1 MVRLLTTFK
10 LLRLKIFINECFQKM
25 PQAKLLP
32 ENFPRKLTGEEYLNV
47 NIFLMKKELL
57 K

>member
-10 LLRLKIFINECFQKM
+10 LLKLKIFINECFQKM